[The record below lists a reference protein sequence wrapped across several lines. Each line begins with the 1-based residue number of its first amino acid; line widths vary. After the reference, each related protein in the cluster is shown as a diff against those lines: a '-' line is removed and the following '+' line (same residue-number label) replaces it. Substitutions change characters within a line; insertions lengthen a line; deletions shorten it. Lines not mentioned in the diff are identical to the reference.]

1 MEIQRIPKIMQ
12 DTSRTLRRQCKRVGF
27 IPTMGALHE
36 GHLSLVRM
44 SKQENDITIVS
55 IYVNPK
61 QFGPSDDLLKYP
73 RDTEG
78 DADKLRKSAVDI
90 LFMPADHLIYPA
102 GFSTHV
108 NVEGLSEKL
117 CGAFRPNHF
126 RGVTTIVIKLFNIVQ
141 PDRAY
146 LGQKDFQ
153 QGVIIERLVKDLDMG
168 IEVIS
173 SPTIREADGLAM
185 SSRNAYLSGEER
197 KAAGLIYKTLT
208 EASEAVKSGIIKADD
223 IKHLMLKTFR
233 AEPLI
238 SEVQY
243 CSVYD
248 PATLEELDSIEKDV
262 LLAVA
267 LKIGT
272 TRLIDNLL
280 VQTVRQGER

>member
-12 DTSRTLRRQCKRVGF
+12 DTARTLRRQGKRIGF

-44 SKQENDITIVS
+44 SKQENDITVVS
-55 IYVNPK
+55 IYINPK
-61 QFGPSDDLLKYP
+61 QFGPSEDLSKYP
-73 RDTEG
+73 RDAEG
-78 DADKLRKSAVDI
+78 DADKLRKSGVDI
-90 LFMPADHLIYPA
+90 LFIPTDHLIYPA
-102 GFSTHV
+102 GFSTHI

-117 CGAFRPNHF
+117 CGAFRHNHF
-126 RGVTTIVIKLFNIVQ
+126 RGVATIVVKLFNIIQ

-168 IEVIS
+168 IEVIL

-208 EASEAVKSGIIKADD
+208 EASEAVKSGIIEVEK
-223 IKHLMLKTFR
+223 IKQLMLRIFK

-238 SEVQY
+238 SEIQY
-243 CSVYD
+243 CSAYD
-248 PATLEELDSIEKDV
+248 PATLEELGRIEKKA

-280 VQTVRQGER
+280 VQANS